1 MSALVVSS
9 DAVVVQLQSLKLL
22 VAELRRD
29 VRDLRAENLVLRQE
43 NTELRQ
49 QVRDLTREVGYW
61 KSRHADVKN
70 KNVLVQAELDQA
82 KAETRQLKAERF
94 GKSSEKQKKVD
105 RSNDLADPQKPVD
118 PDTLGTERKK
128 RGQQPDRPAPK
139 RRDRSHLPVRVEVI
153 DLPDEERVC
162 GCCGLPLTDL
172 GCSKDS
178 EQIEIEIELYR
189 KQLER
194 KRYRRTCNCVEPP
207 RTVTAPMPPK
217 LLPKSI
223 FGTSIWVYL
232 LIEKFQLQRPT
243 HRSIEQLRLLGLRLA
258 PGTIADGFKRIESL
272 LTPIYEALR
281 RHHVKSRF
289 FHADETRWR
298 VFVEKAGKIGHQWW
312 LWLFASNDS
321 VVYVLDS
328 SRSHDVPQKHFPDD
342 ARGVLVVDRY
352 SGYKAM
358 QQVKDGNLL
367 LAFCWAHVRRDFVRI
382 GKGLP
387 ELKDWA
393 LTWLRQIQQLY
404 RLNRERLQ
412 HENGTTEFAAADALL
427 RQHIEVMAAA
437 RDQELNDEKLRA
449 PCRTALTSL
458 QDHWS
463 GLTLFVD
470 DPRIPMDNNAA
481 ERKIR
486 NPAVGRKNYYGS
498 GAEWAGR
505 LAMMLFSIFATL
517 AIWKINPRTWLTWY
531 FAACATNAGRA
542 PENVE
547 IFMPWNLSAE
557 RLAELRNPHGEPFP
571 NTS

>member
-1 MSALVVSS
+1 MSSLFVSS
-9 DAVVVQLQSLKLL
+9 DAVVDQLQWLKL
-22 VAELRRD
+22 VVEELRRE
-29 VRDLRAENLVLRQE
+29 VRDLRAENVVLRQE
-43 NTELRQ
+43 NAELRQ

-61 KSRHADVKN
+61 KSRHADVLK
-70 KNVLVQAELDQA
+70 KNVLLQAELDQA
-82 KAETRQLKAERF
+82 KAEIRQLKAERF
-94 GKSSEKQKKVD
+94 GKTSEKQNKVD
-105 RSNDLADPQKPVD
+105 RSNDLADRQNPVD
-118 PDTLGTERKK
+118 PEKPGTERKK

-139 RRDRSHLPVRVEVI
+139 RRDHSHLPVRVETI
-153 DLPDEERVC
+153 DLPNEEKVC
-162 GCCGLPLTDL
+162 GCCGLPLNDL
-172 GCSKDS
+172 GCTKDS
-178 EQIEIEIELYR
+178 ERIEIEIELYR
-189 KQLER
+189 KQLKR
-194 KRYRRTCNCVEPP
+194 KRYRRTCNCVELP
-207 RTVTAPMPPK
+207 RTVTAPVPAK

-223 FGTSIWVYL
+223 YGTSIWMYL
-232 LIEKFQLQRPT
+232 LVEKFQLQRPT
-243 HRSIEQLRLLGLRLA
+243 HRTIEQMGHMGLRMA
-258 PGTIADGFKRIESL
+258 PGTIADGFKRIEPL
-272 LTPIYEALR
+272 LTPVHEAIR
-281 RHHVKSRF
+281 RHHVQSSH

-298 VFVEKAGKIGHQWW
+298 VFAEKAGKIGHQWW
-312 LWLFASNDS
+312 LWLFASDDS
-321 VVYVLDS
+321 VVYVLDP
-328 SRSHDVPQKHFPDD
+328 SRSHDVPEKHFPDD

-358 QQVKDGNLL
+358 QQVKNGNLR

-382 GKGLP
+382 GKGFP
-387 ELKDWA
+387 ERKDWA

-404 RLNRERLQ
+404 RLNGERLQ
-412 HENGTTEFAAADALL
+412 HENGTKEFAAADVLL
-427 RQHIEVMAAA
+427 RQHIEEMEAA
-437 RDQELNDEKLRA
+437 RDQELHDEKLRA
-449 PCRTALTSL
+449 PCHTALTSL

-531 FAACATNAGRA
+531 FDACATNAGRA

-547 IFMPWNLSAE
+547 IFMPWNMSQQ
-557 RLAELRNPHGEPFP
+557 RLVELRNPHGETFS

>member
-9 DAVVVQLQSLKLL
+9 DAFVDQLRSLKL
-22 VAELRRD
+22 VVEDLRREVCD
-29 VRDLRAENLVLRQE
+29 RRAENAD
-43 NTELRQ
+43 LRQ
-49 QVRDLTREVGYW
+49 QVRDLTRELGYW

-82 KAETRQLKAERF
+82 KAEIRQLKAERF
-94 GKSSEKQKKVD
+94 GKTSEKQNKVD
-105 RSNDLADPQKPVD
+105 RSNDLADPESPSTQPSTQ
-118 PDTLGTERKK
+118 PNAERKK

-153 DLPDEERVC
+153 DLPDEEKVC

-207 RTVTAPMPPK
+207 RTVTAPVPPK

-223 FGTSIWVYL
+223 YGTSIWVYL

-243 HRSIEQLRLLGLRLA
+243 HRSIEQLGHLGLRMA
-258 PGTIADGFKRIESL
+258 PGTIADGFMRIEPL

-281 RHHVKSRF
+281 RHHIKSRF

-312 LWLFASNDS
+312 LWLFASDDS
-321 VVYVLDS
+321 VVYVLDP
-328 SRSHDVPQKHFPDD
+328 SRSHDVPQKHFPADV
-342 ARGVLVVDRY
+342 RGVLVVDRY

-382 GKGLP
+382 GKGFP

-412 HENGTTEFAAADALL
+412 HESGTTEFAAADALL
-427 RQHIEVMAAA
+427 RQHLEAMAAL

-531 FAACATNAGRA
+531 FDACATNAGRA

-547 IFMPWNLSAE
+547 IFMPWNLPEE
-557 RLAELRNPHGEPFP
+557 RLAELRNPHGESFS